1 MNKYLIQK
9 AIKREIS
16 QMWEVEKNLN
26 KLLDPTPPQQHKYMS
41 FFASVVDD
49 CFNVYV

>member
-26 KLLDPTPPQQHKYMS
+26 KLL
-41 FFASVVDD
+41 SVETEGVPEERLD
-49 CFNVYV
+49 